1 MSDLFGNHIVG
12 FPTRRLIYWL
22 NVNTVVIFL
31 SQAVQEMGEKLI
43 SESDI
48 NTSDIKDRLEQLGK
62 SWEELKQMAE
72 NRYGFICSSE
82 VYEF

>member
-1 MSDLFGNHIVG
+1 M
-12 FPTRRLIYWL
+12 LIYWL

-82 VYEF
+82 KRVYEF